1 MAQMSDQNNQ
11 PITRKALR
19 EAAEALARKQAEEQN
34 KIVEETVK
42 QVEIDDEGN
51 PQFKVP
57 SSLTGQIP
65 VTNIVIEAPQDITA
79 GGSLVTDSGE
89 VVSTGSIDVSA
100 LVTAT
105 GEIDVIAIDAGE
117 EDLDK
122 DAQANYIPGIPPVRV
137 SGIIARTQNIPGI
150 PGGVH
155 KGINPYVNFVLVGIA
170 GLLVIGGVILAYFN
184 GFFG

>member
-1 MAQMSDQNNQ
+1 MVSMTDSNNQ

-19 EAAEALARKQAEEQN
+19 EAAEALARKQSEDQN
-34 KIVEETVK
+34 KVAEETVK

-51 PQFKVP
+51 PQFKV
-57 SSLTGQIP
+57 SSALTGNIP
-65 VTNIVIEAPQDITA
+65 VTNIVIEPPQDITA
-79 GGSLVTDSGE
+79 GGSIVTDTGE
-89 VVSTGSIDVSA
+89 VVSTGSIDISA
-100 LVTAT
+100 LITAT
-105 GEIDVIAIDAGE
+105 GEIDVIAIDSGE

-137 SGIIARTQNIPGI
+137 SGIIAKTQNIPGI

-155 KGINPYVNFVLVGIA
+155 KGMNPYVNFVLVGIA
-170 GLLVIGGVILAYFN
+170 GLLVIGGVVIAYLY

>member
-1 MAQMSDQNNQ
+1 MTDQNNQ

-19 EAAEALARKQAEEQN
+19 EAAEALARKQSEEQN
-34 KIVEETVK
+34 QQVEETIK
-42 QVEIDDEGN
+42 QVEIDEEGN
-51 PQFKVP
+51 PQFNLP

-65 VTNIVIEAPQDITA
+65 VTNIVIEPPQDITA
-79 GGSLVTDSGE
+79 GGSIVTDAGE

-100 LVTAT
+100 LITAT

-122 DAQANYIPGIPPVRV
+122 DAQSNYIPGIPPIRV
-137 SGIIARTQNIPGI
+137 SGIIAKTQSIPGI

-155 KGINPYVNFVLVGIA
+155 RGMNPYVNFVLVAIA
-170 GLLVIGGVILAYFN
+170 GLLIIGGVVLAYFN